1 MKQALCL
8 LIALAVPTLSVQGA
22 SESFKSKIGSSKLTI
37 FGDSTVHKW
46 KVETRFIGGFLKID
60 TAKLGAAGGADVT
73 RKVIIPVR
81 QLKSANKRLDEV
93 MHAAMNA
100 TTHKFISFD
109 LTGLKVKSVK
119 DGVATCTGTG
129 TLKING
135 KSKAITLP
143 VTITSKGGQLE
154 VAGSTPVNM
163 KSDFGIEPPSPK
175 LPTGKI
181 TTKEA
186 VKIEFNWI
194 VAK

>member
-1 MKQALCL
+1 MKQALYL
-8 LIALAVPTLSVQGA
+8 LIALGVPALSVQSA

-60 TAKLGAAGGADVT
+60 TAKLGTAGKVEATG
-73 RKVIIPVR
+73 KVIIPVR
-81 QLKSANKRLDEV
+81 QLKSGKKRMDEV

-100 TTHKFISFD
+100 TEHKFISFD
-109 LTGLKVKSVK
+109 LTGLDIISAK
-119 DGVATCTGTG
+119 DGVANCTGIG

-135 KSKAITLP
+135 KSTPVPLP
-143 VTITSKGGQLE
+143 ITITSKGAQLE
-154 VAGSTPVNM
+154 VSGSTPVNM